1 MQQIRIAGVDGLSHG
16 EGRRFVCEWME
27 GCSMNQWFLKSRLAE
42 ALAVHGPG
50 SHWMEKRAMERSQQV
65 ATA

>member
-1 MQQIRIAGVDGLSHG
+1 
-16 EGRRFVCEWME
+16 
-27 GCSMNQWFLKSRLAE
+27 MNQWFLKSRLAE

-50 SHWMEKRAMERSQQV
+50 SHWLEKRAMERSQQV